1 MIYFLMHIVNDVPLS
16 KSDPIESETPPEII
30 APYTDVWTEAQ
41 WLDYLAAQNTEPDPP
56 TFDQLMGTEQIDN
69 YKLFR
74 EQLADALE
82 LAGGWDNCTGEQQV
96 FCAKNLLGTA
106 AQRASVLT
114 DEPKQHLEFLLEK
127 GVI

>member
-1 MIYFLMHIVNDVPLS
+1 MQIVNGQPIS
-16 KSDPIESETPPEII
+16 KSSPIESETPPEIV
-30 APYTDVWTEAQ
+30 PPFTDVWTEAE
-41 WLDYLAAQNTEPDPP
+41 WLDFLAAQQPTEPPAP
-56 TFDQLMGTEQIDN
+56 TFEQLMSVEQIDN

-74 EQLADALE
+74 EQLADVLE
-82 LAGGWDNCTGEQQV
+82 LTTWDNCTGEQQV